1 MQRKQHK
8 KYERPSSCRR
18 RHFKILLH
26 KFLPLTTAAAGRC
39 TLYNQKWVSKSQLLT
54 YCFFKKPNKLKN
66 PVWCITDTRLSSQDW
81 FLRLIQAIQL
91 QVIYNRFLFYKNE
104 TREGEG
110 KWGTFMSNQAQGL
123 IFCKSLCKIAPMQQM
138 LEIGKWCSARTFSN
152 RREKGTWAQI
162 GRRRKHQMWNRT
174 YPKGKEGRRL
184 ENVSIGLI

>member
-1 MQRKQHK
+1 M
-8 KYERPSSCRR
+8 EEG
-18 RHFKILLH
+18 IL
-26 KFLPLTTAAAGRC
+26 KFCSTNFFHWP
-39 TLYNQKWVSKSQLLT
+39 QQLLGGVHCT
-54 YCFFKKPNKLKN
+54 IRNESANHSYSHIVFFKKKPNKLKKTQYGVSQIQESA
-66 PVWCITDTRLSSQDW
+66 PKTGSSDSFRPFSYRLFTTDSYSTKMKQGG
-81 FLRLIQAIQL
+81 
-91 QVIYNRFLFYKNE
+91 KK
-104 TREGEG
+104 G